1 MTDNHED
8 EKPCLIKTGQGF
20 SDLSTVK
27 YKGRF
32 LYSKYNPGEAVDSLI
47 RKLDILPGTIVLA
60 NSPLLFYGLKNLSRK
75 LPADCFIIFI
85 ECNADLLQFTVEH
98 ADTKM
103 IDECL
108 PLKNFALLD
117 GNDFSGTD
125 GLLRNLVNTGKYRRA
140 ISLDFSAGTTFARDL
155 YSRIH
160 SAAAEIINVFW
171 KNRIT
176 LTRMGRMYNRNIFRN
191 LKYLCRSQELNDV
204 RHTVCRPVIVCGA
217 GESLDYTFRTAEDNK
232 EFMQKVFAKDFYI
245 ICADAALPFFSALN
259 IPVDA
264 VAAVECQNAILQAYV
279 GQKKFLED
287 NNVTLFADL
296 SSNPHVMEATGCR
309 TIFFASRYGICSFL
323 NSLENNDVIKSFIIP
338 LGSVGLS
345 AVIIALQLR
354 QNENIPVYVTG
365 LDFSF
370 SAGRTHC
377 RNAPQTKT
385 RYYAENR
392 INRPENY
399 VSCYSENSFPVPSK
413 NGGQMF
419 SSPVM
424 VSYAQ
429 NFVSYFSG
437 AKNLFD
443 AGICGIDLGLARKT
457 DADICA
463 DRAIREDD
471 IPDNIFRPE
480 NFISGNH
487 SNIESFCRNE
497 ISALGTIRS
506 LLTEG
511 ERSSCRNKKIPLTQ
525 QLQEL
530 IEPRDYLYI
539 HFPDGHAF
547 SMSEAFLKRVRAEI
561 DFFMKW
567 IPEI

>member
-8 EKPCLIKTGQGF
+8 EGPCLIKTGQGF
-20 SDLSTVK
+20 SDLNTVK

-32 LYSKYNPGEAVDSLI
+32 LYSKYNPAGAVDSVI
-47 RKLDILPGTIVLA
+47 QKIDILPGTIVLA
-60 NSPLLFYGLKNLSRK
+60 NSPLLFYGLKNLSQK
-75 LPADCFIIFI
+75 LPSDCFVIFM

-98 ADTKM
+98 ADLKQLE
-103 IDECL
+103 ECL
-108 PLKNFALLD
+108 PLKNFTLLN
-117 GNDFSGTD
+117 GNDLHSADSLF
-125 GLLRNLVNTGKYRRA
+125 RNLVNTGKYRRA
-140 ISLDFSAGTTFARDL
+140 ISIDFSAGSSFARDI

-160 SAAAEIINVFW
+160 SAAVEIINVFW

-191 LKYLCRSQELNDV
+191 MEFLCRSPELIDV
-204 RHTVCRPVIVCGA
+204 RQTVCKPIIVCGA
-217 GESLDYTFRTAEDNK
+217 GESLDYTFRITDDNK
-232 EFMQKVFAKDFYI
+232 QFMQKVFSRDFHI
-245 ICADAALPFFSALN
+245 ICADAALPFFSSLN

-264 VAAVECQNAILQAYV
+264 VAAVECQNAIMQAYV
-279 GQKKFLED
+279 GQKNFLKE

-296 SSNPHVMEATGCR
+296 SSNPHVIRATECN
-309 TIFFASRYGICSFL
+309 TIFFASRYGECSFL
-323 NSLENNDVIKSFIIP
+323 NSLSVNDVINSFIIP

-345 AVIIALQLR
+345 AILIALQLR
-354 QNENIPVYVTG
+354 QDENVPVYVTG

-377 RNAPQTKT
+377 RNAPQTKA
-385 RYYAENR
+385 RYYAANK
-392 INRPENY
+392 INGAENY
-399 VSCYSENSFPVPSK
+399 VSCYSANSFSVPSK
-413 NGGQMF
+413 NGSKMF

-437 AKNLFD
+437 VKNLFD
-443 AGICGIDLGLARKT
+443 AGICGIDLRLERKT
-457 DADICA
+457 NETILA
-463 DRAIREDD
+463 
-471 IPDNIFRPE
+471 DNINTRRKGSDIFIRPE
-480 NFISGNH
+480 NFVSRNIS
-487 SNIESFCRNE
+487 SIKSFCRNE
-497 ISALGTIRS
+497 ISALRTIRN

-511 ERSSCRNKKIPLTQ
+511 EESSDRDKKNPLTH

-539 HFPDGHAF
+539 HFPDGHVF
-547 SMSEAFLKRVRAEI
+547 SMNEAFLKRVRAEI